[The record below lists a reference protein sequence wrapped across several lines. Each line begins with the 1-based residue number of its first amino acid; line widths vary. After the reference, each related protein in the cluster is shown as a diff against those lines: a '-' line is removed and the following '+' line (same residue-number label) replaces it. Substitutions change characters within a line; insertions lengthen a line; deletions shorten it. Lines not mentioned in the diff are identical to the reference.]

1 MLERI
6 IYRMKNNTKTIDM
19 TKGSISK
26 NLLLFSIPLLISSI
40 IQQMYNT
47 VDLLFVG
54 NALGTNSAAA
64 VGASSMIITCLI
76 GLFSGL
82 AVGTNVV
89 LAKIFGYGD
98 KEKFSRGLHTA
109 ILISLI
115 GGIALTIIGL
125 IGAPHFLKFMNTPY
139 DIINEAVSYIRIYFL
154 SITSMLIYN
163 MCSGISRAKGNAK
176 LPMIAQFIGG
186 IINIISNVI
195 FINILNYGIKGV
207 AFATLCS
214 QTTAALYI
222 LFYFVKEDDD
232 FNFKLDKF
240 KIDKNIFKEIMTIG
254 IPAGIQSFVIS
265 ISNVFVQYYINSLDI
280 NSIAAFTIYM
290 KIELILYYPILAIG
304 QAIMTFT
311 GQNIGAG
318 NIKRMKKGVNISII
332 SGVCLVM
339 VASLFMILSGEF
351 WFRLFNKDLNVIKVG
366 MEIICT
372 TFPFYFVYVIME
384 VLSSVIR
391 GSGKSIPPMIII
403 LSNVCILRVILL
415 YFRSSY
421 INNVEGIA
429 VIYPITW
436 ITASITIAIYYLIH
450 LKYTLN
456 KI

>member
-1 MLERI
+1 
-6 IYRMKNNTKTIDM
+6 MKNNTKTIDM
-19 TKGSISK
+19 TKGSISR

-54 NALGTNSAAA
+54 NTLGTNSAAA
-64 VGASSMIITCLI
+64 AGAGSMLITCLI
-76 GLFSGL
+76 GIFSGL

-109 ILISLI
+109 ILIALI
-115 GGIALTIIGL
+115 GGIFLTLIGL
-125 IGAPHFLKFMNTPY
+125 IGAPYFLNFINTPNN
-139 DIINEAVSYIRIYFL
+139 IMNEAVSYIRIYFI

-163 MCSGISRAKGNAK
+163 MCSGIIRAGGNSK

-186 IINIISNVI
+186 IVNIASNII
-195 FINILNYGIKGV
+195 FINILNYGIKGA
-207 AFATLCS
+207 AFATLFS
-214 QTTAALYI
+214 QTTSALYV
-222 LFYFVKEDDD
+222 LFYLAKEDDA
-232 FNFKLDKF
+232 FSFKLYRL
-240 KIDKNIFKEIMTIG
+240 KIDKDIFKEITKIG

-265 ISNVFVQYYINSLDI
+265 ISNVIVQSYINSLDV

-290 KIELILYYPILAIG
+290 KIELILYYPIVAIG

-318 NIKRMKKGVNISII
+318 NIKRMKKGANISII
-332 SGVCLVM
+332 WGICLLILVS
-339 VASLFMILSGEF
+339 VFMIVTGEF
-351 WFRLFNKDLNVIKVG
+351 WFRLFNKDLNVIEVG
-366 MEIICT
+366 LNIICII
-372 TFPFYFVYVIME
+372 FPFYFVYVIME

-403 LSNVCILRVILL
+403 LSNVCILRVLIL
-415 YFRSSY
+415 YFSGSY
-421 INNVEGIA
+421 ISNVERIA

-436 ITASITIAIYYLIH
+436 ITTSISITIYYIIH
-450 LKYTLN
+450 FKSILKR
-456 KI
+456 I